1 MKTVV
6 LRKTILSIIVIVA
19 SLTLLSACIDY
30 GYTFH
35 YSVTGGNGTLKPTRG
50 GDTSPVTLRGG
61 RKGQQLKF
69 IATPDEGYRV
79 KQWTFNGEVVE
90 GNKTEVFVAQAKNR
104 NQPNVTV
111 TVEFEPVNT
120 D

>member
-1 MKTVV
+1 MTKGRKILLLTVM
-6 LRKTILSIIVIVA
+6 IVISVA
-19 SLTLLSACIDY
+19 LLGACLDY

>member
-35 YSVTGGNGTLKPTRG
+35 YSVTGGNGTLAPSWG

-61 RKGQQLKF
+61 RKGQQLEF
-69 IATPDEGYRV
+69 VATPDEGYRV

-90 GNKTEVFVAQAKNR
+90 GNTSEVFVARAKNR
-104 NQPNVTV
+104 KQTNVTV
-111 TVEFEPVNT
+111 TVEFEPVK
-120 D
+120 